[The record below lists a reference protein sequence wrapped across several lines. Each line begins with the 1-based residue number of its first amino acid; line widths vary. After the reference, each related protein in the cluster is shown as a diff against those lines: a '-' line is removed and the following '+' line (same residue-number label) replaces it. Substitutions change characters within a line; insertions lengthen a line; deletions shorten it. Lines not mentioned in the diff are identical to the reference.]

1 MSDTASP
8 GGGQPLGIGT
18 IVGESFSLTFKN
30 FFGMLALIILPLI
43 IMAASGYLLMGNT
56 LVMMMID
63 PLAAQGA
70 MADPSFMIKYLVWV
84 VIMILAF
91 SFYYAGAIKLIFDA
105 KTGGRGSIGGAI
117 SAGLSGMVRLFV
129 MYLVLMIMFFVVYL
143 IVALILGVVV
153 GGLGIPAL
161 AIVAGIG
168 VLIFFLWLYG
178 MFAPFPAIVCV
189 ENEWFG
195 AIGRSV
201 GLTKGYRWPIV
212 GCVVVFILALIIVYL
227 AIGLVA
233 YVAMLLGTVGLII
246 AAIVGI
252 AGAVVIYGSG
262 VALISL
268 IYARLREIKEGTS
281 MESLADVFS

>member
-8 GGGQPLGIGT
+8 GGGQSLGIGG
-18 IVGESFSLTFKN
+18 IIGDSFSLTFKN

-43 IMAASGYLLMGNT
+43 VMFASGYLLMGNT
-56 LVMMMID
+56 LVMMVVD

-70 MADPSFMIKYLVWV
+70 MADPSFLIKYIIWI

-91 SFYYAGAIKLIFDA
+91 SFYYAGAIKLIFDT
-105 KTGGRGSIGGAI
+105 KVGGRGSIGAAI

-129 MYLVLMIMFFVVYL
+129 MYLVLMIMFMVIYL
-143 IVALILGVVV
+143 VVALVLGVVV
-153 GGLGIPAL
+153 GGLGVPAL
-161 AIVAGIG
+161 GIVVGLA
-168 VLIFFLWLYG
+168 VLVFFLWLYG
-178 MFAPFPAIVCV
+178 MFMPFPAVVCV
-189 ENEWFG
+189 ENQWFG
-195 AIGRSV
+195 AIGRTI

-212 GCVVVFILALIIVYL
+212 GCFVVFILALILVYL
-227 AIGLVA
+227 AIALVA

-246 AAIVGI
+246 AAIIGI